1 MGPGRARRTLLSN
14 EVFKDLTMMTKTRC
28 LILAAALGGA
38 FLQTACVPLIVGG
51 AAVGGALVATDRRTS
66 GTQLEDQG
74 IELKTSNRIRE
85 QLGDRVHI
93 NVNSYNRMVL
103 LTGETRNDEDRAAV
117 ERVAQGVE
125 NVSSVLNEV
134 GVGMLSSLSSRA
146 NDVTIS
152 AKVKASLVDAKDLI
166 SNAFYVVVERGNVYI
181 MGRVTEREANRAT
194 EIARGVRGVQKVVR
208 AMEIISEQEL
218 AAMGQ
223 SQSKRSAQPAN
234 P

>member
-1 MGPGRARRTLLSN
+1 MTLLPTLKDLPMTSVTRSSRRT
-14 EVFKDLTMMTKTRC
+14 RR

-38 FLQTACVPLIVGG
+38 LLQTACVPLIVGG
-51 AAVGGALVATDRRTS
+51 AAVGSAMVATDRRTS

-74 IELKTSNRIRE
+74 IELKTANRIRE

-117 ERVAQGVE
+117 ERIAQGVE
-125 NVSSVLNEV
+125 NVGNVLNEV

-146 NDVTIS
+146 NDVAIA

-166 SNAFYVVVERGNVYI
+166 TNAFYIVVERGNVYI
-181 MGRVTEREANRAT
+181 MGRVTEREASRAT

-208 AMEIISEQEL
+208 AMEIISEAEL

-223 SQSKRSAQPAN
+223 AQQPAK
-234 P
+234 PKSTP